1 MTIKSLFNKLTLG
14 LYHHDY
20 YNLTNRGCLRSLE
33 DTKELSII
41 LKNERLEKK
50 DRVKIFIDLFG
61 EESDC
66 HFSKESHTPDKFFN
80 GICFIVFMIVSGG
93 EELKVTYNECAEI
106 ASFYSSRPEGP
117 IELQKWLSATFSA
130 RRFTFDTFE
139 AHYFTRMLVNE
150 KVSKELLEAT
160 IPTLVKGYESVRV
173 MVEKFPPVPNAVFLT
188 SDQIKMNGV
197 EELLRLI
204 TKYNYMITGKSLMPI
219 AYSPNAKIRDIA
231 LKHTECPKEAKIAA
245 RLMGSRV

>member
-20 YNLTNRGCLRSLE
+20 YNLINRGCLRSL
-33 DTKELSII
+33 KEMNGLYIA
-41 LKNERLEKK
+41 LKNENIGK
-50 DRVKIFIDLFG
+50 DDRAKIFIDLFG
-61 EESDC
+61 EDSVC
-66 HFSKESHTPDKFFN
+66 PFSKESHTPGKFFD
-80 GICFIVFMIVSGG
+80 GVCFIAFMIVSEG

-139 AHYFTRMLVNE
+139 ARYFTRMLINE
-150 KVSKELLEAT
+150 KVSRELLEAT

-173 MVEKFPPVPNAVFLT
+173 MFEKFPPAPNAIFLT

-231 LKHTECPKEAKIAA
+231 LKHPECPKEAKIAA
-245 RLMGSRV
+245 SLMGSRV

>member
-20 YNLTNRGCLRSLE
+20 YNLINRGCLRSLR

-50 DRVKIFIDLFG
+50 DRAKIFMDLFG
-61 EESDC
+61 EGSTC
-66 HFSKESHTPDKFFN
+66 PFSKEPHTPDKFFD
-80 GICFIVFMIVSGG
+80 GICFIAFMIVSGG
-93 EELKVTYNECAEI
+93 EVLKVTYNECAEI

-117 IELQKWLSATFSA
+117 LELQKWLSTTLSA
-130 RRFTFDTFE
+130 RRFTFDIFE
-139 AHYFTRMLVNE
+139 VRYFARMLVNE
-150 KVSKELLEAT
+150 KVSRELVEAT
-160 IPTLVKGYESVRV
+160 IPTLVKGYESARA

-188 SDQIKMNGV
+188 SDQMKMNGIG
-197 EELLRLI
+197 ELLRLI

-219 AYSPNAKIRDIA
+219 AYSSNNEIRNIA
-231 LKHTECPKEAKIAA
+231 LVDPRCPREAKIAA
-245 RLMGSRV
+245 GLMGSRV